1 MRSRDGSLNF
11 SLRLCQVIIL
21 CSLTLNASE
30 HLISYKYIVKDA
42 ILYNET
48 LLVSNAMTKCSGEP
62 HSELILLNTT
72 DNDLKKLISQNS
84 EEFIAYIHK
93 LGLHVE
99 HKETTAN
106 LQNSS
111 TTTLTLKTTCF
122 KVDFNDNF
130 ARIAPLK

>member
-1 MRSRDGSLNF
+1 MRSRDGNRNF
-11 SLRLCQVIIL
+11 SLRLCSIIIFS
-21 CSLTLNASE
+21 SLTLTASE

-42 ILYNET
+42 TLYNET
-48 LLVSNAMTKCSGEP
+48 LLISNAMTKCNGTP
-62 HSELILLNTT
+62 QNELILLNK
-72 DNDLKKLISQNS
+72 NSKNLKQLIFENS
-84 EEFIAYIHK
+84 EEFIEYMHK

-99 HKETTAN
+99 HKETTSN

-130 ARIAPLK
+130 ARISPLR

>member
-1 MRSRDGSLNF
+1 MRSRDGNPNF
-11 SLRLCQVIIL
+11 LLRLCQLVVFS
-21 CSLTLNASE
+21 SLTLNASE
-30 HLISYKYIVKDA
+30 HLISYKYIVKDS

-48 LLVSNAMTKCSGEP
+48 LLISNAMTKCSGEP
-62 HSELILLNTT
+62 QSELILINTT
-72 DNDLKKLISQNS
+72 DDDLKKLISQNS
-84 EEFIAYIHK
+84 VEFIDYIHK

-99 HKETTAN
+99 HKGTTSN
-106 LQNSS
+106 LQNSF

>member
-1 MRSRDGSLNF
+1 MRSRDGNLNF
-11 SLRLCQVIIL
+11 LLRLCQVVIFS
-21 CSLTLNASE
+21 SLTLHASE
-30 HLISYKYIVKDA
+30 HLISYKYIIKDA

-48 LLVSNAMTKCSGEP
+48 LLISNAMTKCSGEP
-62 HSELILLNTT
+62 QSELILINTT
-72 DNDLKKLISQNS
+72 DDDLKKLISQNS
-84 EEFIAYIHK
+84 EKFIDYIHK

-99 HKETTAN
+99 HKGTTSN
-106 LQNSS
+106 LQNSF

>member
-1 MRSRDGSLNF
+1 MRSRDGNHSF
-11 SLRLCQVIIL
+11 SLRLCRVIIFS
-21 CSLTLNASE
+21 SLALNASE

-42 ILYNET
+42 TLYNET
-48 LLVSNAMTKCSGEP
+48 LLVSDAMTKCDGKP
-62 HSELILLNTT
+62 QKELILINKNS
-72 DNDLKKLISQNS
+72 DNLKQLIFANS
-84 EEFIAYIHK
+84 EEFIDYIYK

-99 HKETTAN
+99 HKEATSN

-130 ARIAPLK
+130 AKIAPLK

>member
-1 MRSRDGSLNF
+1 MRSRNGNRNLSF
-11 SLRLCQVIIL
+11 RLCSIIIFS
-21 CSLTLNASE
+21 SLTLTASE

-48 LLVSNAMTKCSGEP
+48 LLISDAMTKCDGKP
-62 HSELILLNTT
+62 QKELILIN
-72 DNDLKKLISQNS
+72 NNSENLKQLIFANS
-84 EEFIAYIHK
+84 EEFIEYIHK
-93 LGLHVE
+93 LGLHIE
-99 HKETTAN
+99 HKETTTN
-106 LQNSS
+106 LQNHS